1 MTAASYTP
9 SRAIPAGDITKWDLE
24 TDVAIVG
31 FGIAGAC
38 AAIEARMAGAAVTIF
53 EVAAAAGGSSA
64 MSGGEFYIGGG
75 SKTQKAAGFDDTIDD
90 FRAYLTMASGPG
102 VDQPRVDRY
111 AENGLE
117 HLEWLAKQGVPF
129 KGTYLP
135 GRWPEPPTDDTLIW
149 CGSETAWPFRDVAK
163 PAPRGH
169 TAQAVGRGGG
179 QMVMDRLSGRALAL
193 GVEAH
198 FSARALCLI
207 VGRAGDVLGLVVRID
222 GEPRMVRAR
231 NGVILASGGFIANP
245 DMLQQYAPRVLGIN
259 SYPIT
264 GGNDDGSGIRMGQ
277 SVGGALTHMEQFFA
291 TRTTF
296 PPESLIKGIIVN
308 EQGQRFINED
318 AYHGRVAQYALRQSN
333 GRAWILLD
341 NATFARPESFPQV
354 TIAAVGETWSEVEAE
369 LGLPEGE
376 LVHTVNAYNRTAA
389 EGRDPLFHKQP
400 EWLQP
405 LAEPPF
411 AALSACILDWPAVTF
426 TLGGLVTRPSGEVLD
441 ANGQPIP
448 GLYAAGRTTC
458 GVPRWGDGYSSGM
471 SLGDSSYFG
480 REAGRSA
487 ARTKTA

>member
-1 MTAASYTP
+1 M
-9 SRAIPAGDITKWDLE
+9 
-24 TDVAIVG
+24 
-31 FGIAGAC
+31 
-38 AAIEARMAGAAVTIF
+38 
-53 EVAAAAGGSSA
+53 
-64 MSGGEFYIGGG
+64 
-75 SKTQKAAGFDDTIDD
+75 
-90 FRAYLTMASGPG
+90 
-102 VDQPRVDRY
+102 
-111 AENGLE
+111 
-117 HLEWLAKQGVPF
+117 
-129 KGTYLP
+129 
-135 GRWPEPPTDDTLIW
+135 
-149 CGSETAWPFRDVAK
+149 AK

-354 TIAAVGETWSEVEAE
+354 TIAAVGETWAEVEAE

-376 LVHTVNAYNRTAA
+376 LVHTVNAYNRAAA

-411 AALSACILDWPAVTF
+411 AALSACIPDWPAVTF

-487 ARTKTA
+487 ARAKTA